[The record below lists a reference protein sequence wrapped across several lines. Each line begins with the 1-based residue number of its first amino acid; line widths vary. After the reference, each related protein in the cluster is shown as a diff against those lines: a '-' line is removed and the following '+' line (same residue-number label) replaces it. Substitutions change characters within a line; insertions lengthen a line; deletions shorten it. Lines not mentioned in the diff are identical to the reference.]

1 MSEQASSDLAERVN
15 REIDYCR
22 LEYEMTL
29 AEAVGVLTVVASE
42 LILDERS
49 TGDSDGR

>member
-1 MSEQASSDLAERVN
+1 MSEAAAADLAERVN

-22 LEYEMTL
+22 MEYEMTL
-29 AEAVGVLTVVASE
+29 AEAVGVLAVVASE

-49 TGDSDGR
+49 TGDSDE